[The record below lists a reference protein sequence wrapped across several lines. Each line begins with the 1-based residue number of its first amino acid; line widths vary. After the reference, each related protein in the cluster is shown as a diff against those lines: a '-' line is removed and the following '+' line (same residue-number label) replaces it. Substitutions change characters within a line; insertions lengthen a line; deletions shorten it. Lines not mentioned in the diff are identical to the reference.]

1 MSESV
6 AACLVAEVAGVQR
19 PHRATDDWIRQR
31 QFGMSFEEQQEV
43 LYRTLMAFQEPE
55 DEPEA
60 G

>member
-1 MSESV
+1 MTDSV
-6 AACLVAEVAGVQR
+6 AACSVAEVAGTQG
-19 PHRATDDWIRQR
+19 PHRATDDWTRQR

-55 DEPEA
+55 DELQA